1 MVLRKYQYH
10 RNDMSDGTGE
20 INMFLRFTEAAFIIA
35 RPVKVEPVKA
45 ILSIPSCDAIAAPQ
59 VYRA

>member
-1 MVLRKYQYH
+1 
-10 RNDMSDGTGE
+10 
-20 INMFLRFTEAAFIIA
+20 MFLRFTEAAFIIA

-45 ILSIPSCDAIAAPQ
+45 TLSIPSCDAIAAPQ